1 MSTVLAASLILFAS
15 GAAAVLLALLSDRY
29 VPLSLRKDLGRYGGT
44 VSVIALG
51 LFTLTVATV
60 VTFGWLDL
68 SAGQRSSSKEA
79 TALTEVY
86 WYAHSIGGKEGVEL
100 QGLLRDYTTQVISAE
115 WPFMAASGELTDRGW
130 NLADRI
136 RYDLEK
142 IEPKPDGPTV
152 RYSKALESVSNLF
165 IGRREREAL
174 VDSRAPALLWTAL
187 VLSALVVVLLP
198 VVRGNPRPATRAVLA
213 FVAAASVAFVIFLLY
228 QLNGPFQGAIKV
240 GPTAFQW
247 ASQGYDDID
256 AQWKP

>member
-15 GAAAVLLALLSDRY
+15 GAAAVLLALLSDRF
-29 VPLSLRKDLGRYGGT
+29 VPLSLRRDLGRYGGM

-60 VTFGWLDL
+60 VTFAWLDL
-68 SAGQRSSSKEA
+68 AAGQRSSSREA

-86 WYAHSIGGKEGVEL
+86 WYAHSVGGKEGLEL
-100 QGLLRDYTTQVISAE
+100 QVLLRDYTTQVINAE
-115 WPFMAASGELTDRGW
+115 WPFMASSGELTDRGW

-136 RYDLEK
+136 RLDLEK

-152 RYSKALESVSNLF
+152 RYSAALQSVSDLF

-174 VDSRAPALLWTAL
+174 VDSRAPALLWVAV

-228 QLNGPFQGAIKV
+228 QLNGPFSGAIKV
-240 GPTAFQW
+240 DPTAFRW
-247 ASQGYDDID
+247 AAQGYDDID